1 MKIKIEAIL
10 QEINEYS
17 IPSAVELEAFRIKY
31 LGSKGILKDLYAE
44 LKNVPNEQ
52 KREKRDNSLTICD
65 KLLKIFTL
73 NIKKT

>member
-17 IPSAVELEAFRIKY
+17 IPSAAELEAFRIKY

-52 KREKRDNSLTICD
+52 KEKQVSLLIICD
-65 KLLKIFTL
+65 KLQKIFMRNT
-73 NIKKT
+73 KKN